1 MGFKKNRYN
10 AEESEHKIFPE
21 ETLEEKIIES
31 NDAVN
36 ELKTA
41 VVIEKKP
48 EEPEV
53 KKEIEKPVIAEA
65 SELTDRKL
73 NCGITGDTLEVKEFR
88 AIVKKQGKQ
97 INIVITDILNQW
109 NKANYNL

>member
-21 ETLEEKIIES
+21 DTEEKTPEVIE
-31 NDAVN
+31 
-36 ELKTA
+36 
-41 VVIEKKP
+41 EKKP
-48 EEPEV
+48 EVIEEKKPEMIET

-65 SELTDRKL
+65 SELGERKL

-97 INIVITDILNQW
+97 INVVITDILSDWNQ
-109 NKANYNL
+109 KNYNL